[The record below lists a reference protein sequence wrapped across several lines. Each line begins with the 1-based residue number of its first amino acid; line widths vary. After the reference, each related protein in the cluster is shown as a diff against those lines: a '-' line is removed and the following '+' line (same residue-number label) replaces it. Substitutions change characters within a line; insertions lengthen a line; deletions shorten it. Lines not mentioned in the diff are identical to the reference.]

1 MSVNPTEAPGKAGVN
16 RPPLR
21 RHQPTA
27 TLPVASAVQVREQ
40 ATVLLASYRRPLLG
54 MLLLNAL
61 AALAALAGPKLLGE
75 IVESVRAGTTTAH
88 VDHLAMLLAAALVV
102 QTALTWWARRSA
114 FVLGETVFATLR
126 ERYLE
131 RVLGLPLSA
140 VERAGT
146 GDLVTRSTGDVEA
159 LARTVRFAVPEVL
172 VAATTV
178 LLTVAAAFLT
188 APLVALPLLAGAP
201 LIVVGTRWYLRR
213 APEGYLAEREC
224 YAAFNGS
231 LAETVDGA
239 RTVEA
244 LGLGRGR
251 ITRLED
257 DLSDAYAAECYTLR
271 LRTMFFPTM
280 ELAYAIPVTLSLLWG
295 GWLVST
301 GSASLGAVTTITL
314 YAVQMVDPVD
324 RLVSWLDEV
333 QVGATALAR
342 ILGVEQVPD
351 DREES
356 DAVPADEHVRV
367 DDVRFAYRD
376 DRDVLHG
383 IDLDLRPGERLAV
396 VGPSGAGKSTLGRL
410 LAGIHPPR
418 TGSVTVGRVPLVDL
432 PLDDLR
438 GHVVLVTQEH
448 HVFVGT
454 VAENLLLARPDADEG
469 DLRAA
474 LGAVDALD
482 WVLALPDGLATEVG
496 SGGRPVTPAQ
506 AQQLALAR
514 LVLADPHTLVLDE
527 ATSLLDPRAARHLE
541 RSLAAVLHGR
551 TVVAIAHRLHTAHDA
566 DRVAVVEDGL
576 VSELGSHDELIEA
589 DGAYAALW
597 RSWRSEASDPAPGGV
612 ASR

>member
-1 MSVNPTEAPGKAGVN
+1 MSTPGVN

-27 TLPVASAVQVREQ
+27 TLPVATAVQVRAQ
-40 ATVLLASYRRPLLG
+40 ARLLLASYKRPLLG
-54 MLLLNAL
+54 MLLLNGL
-61 AALAALAGPKLLGE
+61 AALAALAGPRLLGD
-75 IVESVRAGTTTAH
+75 IVESVRRDTTTTH
-88 VDHLAMLLAAALVV
+88 IDRLAMLLAAALVA
-102 QTALTWWARRSA
+102 QTAFTWWARRSA

-172 VAATTV
+172 VAALTV
-178 LLTVAAAFLT
+178 LMTAVAAFLT

-224 YAAFNGS
+224 YSAFNGS

-239 RTVEA
+239 RTVES
-244 LGLGRGR
+244 LGLGRSR
-251 ITRLED
+251 ISRIED
-257 DLSDAYAAECYTLR
+257 DLADAYAAECYTLR
-271 LRTMFFPTM
+271 LRTFFFPTM

-295 GWLVST
+295 GWLVSN
-301 GSASLGAVTTITL
+301 GNASLAEVTTITL

-342 ILGVEQVPD
+342 ILGVELVPD
-351 DREES
+351 DRAES
-356 DAVPADEHVRV
+356 DVVPADEHVRV
-367 DDVRFAYRD
+367 EDVRFAYRG

-418 TGSVTVGRVPLVDL
+418 TGSVTVGQVPLVDL

-448 HVFVGT
+448 HVFVGS

-469 DLRAA
+469 ELRSA
-474 LGAVDALD
+474 LRAVDALD

-576 VSELGSHDELIEA
+576 VSELGSHDELI
-589 DGAYAALW
+589 AA
-597 RSWRSEASDPAPGGV
+597 
-612 ASR
+612 

>member
-1 MSVNPTEAPGKAGVN
+1 MSTEPTGKAGVD

-21 RHQPTA
+21 RHQPTE

-40 ATVLLASYRRPLLG
+40 ARLLLASYRRPLLG

-61 AALAALAGPKLLGE
+61 AALAALAGPKLLGD
-75 IVESVRAGTTTAH
+75 IVESVRHGTTTSH
-88 VDHLAMLLAAALVV
+88 VDRLALLLAVALAA

-178 LLTVAAAFLT
+178 LLTAAAAFLT
-188 APLVALPLLAGAP
+188 APLVALPLLAGGP

-244 LGLGRGR
+244 LGLGQGR
-251 ITRLED
+251 ITRLEE
-257 DLSDAYAAECYTLR
+257 DLGDAFAAERYTLR
-271 LRTMFFPTM
+271 LRTFFFPTM
-280 ELAYAIPVTLSLLWG
+280 ELAYAIPVSLSLLWG

-301 GSASLGAVTTITL
+301 GGATLGTVTTITL

-351 DREES
+351 DRAEGE
-356 DAVPADEHVRV
+356 AVPADEHVRV
-367 DDVRFAYRD
+367 ADVRFAYRG

-418 TGSVTVGRVPLVDL
+418 TGSVTVGQVPLVDL

-454 VAENLLLARPDADEG
+454 VAENLLLARPDATEG

-474 LGAVDALD
+474 LNAVDALD
-482 WVLALPDGLATEVG
+482 WVLALPDGMATEVG

-576 VSELGSHDELIEA
+576 VSELGSHDELLEA

-597 RSWRSEASDPAPGGV
+597 RSWRSDAAADPASGV

>member
-1 MSVNPTEAPGKAGVN
+1 MRFPGTD

-40 ATVLLASYRRPLLG
+40 ARLLLAGYRRPLLG
-54 MLLLNAL
+54 MLALNGL
-61 AALAALAGPKLLGE
+61 AAVAALAGPRLLGDV
-75 IVESVRAGTTTAH
+75 VESVRRGTTESH
-88 VDHLAMLLAAALVV
+88 IDRLALLLAAALVA

-114 FVLGETVFATLR
+114 FVLGETVFASLR

-131 RVLGLPLSA
+131 RVLALPLSA

-172 VAATTV
+172 VAGLTV
-178 LLTVAAAFLT
+178 LLTGVAAFLT

-201 LIVVGTRWYLRR
+201 LIAVGTRWYLRR

-224 YAAFNGS
+224 YAAFNGT

-239 RTVEA
+239 STVEA
-244 LGLGRGR
+244 LGLGERR
-251 ITRLED
+251 IARLED
-257 DLSDAYAAECYTLR
+257 DLADAYGAEVYTLR
-271 LRTMFFPTM
+271 LRTVFFPTM
-280 ELAYAIPVTLSLLWG
+280 ELAYAIPVTVSLLWG

-301 GSASLGAVTTITL
+301 GNASLGAVTTITL

-351 DREES
+351 DRVAG
-356 DAVPADEHVRV
+356 DAVPVDEHVRV
-367 DDVRFAYRD
+367 RDVRFAYRD
-376 DRDVLHG
+376 DRDVLNG

-418 TGSVTVGRVPLVDL
+418 TGAVTVGEVPLVDL
-432 PLDDLR
+432 PLDQLR

-469 DLRAA
+469 ELRSA
-474 LGAVDALD
+474 LAAVDALG

-496 SGGRPVTPAQ
+496 SGALAVTPAQ

-589 DGAYAALW
+589 GGAYAALW
-597 RSWRSEASDPAPGGV
+597 DSWRATAPDAAG
-612 ASR
+612 SH